1 MQKLYKPSL
10 KATKRS
16 SGEVHG
22 CFPTMLV
29 IFLVSLISCTQKA
42 ETTDLDIEREA
53 LLAVY
58 ELEKRAHIST
68 NVPQLLENSGEQ
80 FITVSNGK
88 ISTRSREDIEQFFNG
103 YFKNAT
109 YQEYNDLEPPIVRVS
124 ADGSMG
130 WIVSRLRAR
139 RTQIVEEGQG
149 SERDFVYAGIM
160 LYEKRNGK
168 WIRVANVST
177 FE

>member
-1 MQKLYKPSL
+1 M
-10 KATKRS
+10 
-16 SGEVHG
+16 
-22 CFPTMLV
+22 
-29 IFLVSLISCTQKA
+29 
-42 ETTDLDIEREA
+42 TDFDREREA

-58 ELEKRAHIST
+58 ELEKRAHINT

-80 FITVSNGK
+80 LITVSNGK
-88 ISTRSREDIEQFFNG
+88 ISTRSREDSEQFFNG
-103 YFKNAT
+103 YFKDAT
-109 YQEYNDLEPPIVRVS
+109 YQEYNDLQPPIVRVS
-124 ADGSMG
+124 TDGSMG

-139 RTQIVEEGQG
+139 RTQIIEEGQV
-149 SERDFVYAGIM
+149 SEREFVYAGIM